1 MSISKKPWNSKIRPG
16 DLVLYR
22 YGDVATLVKGF
33 FDDDGKGPTIWKVMI
48 QEKVFSVKHWE
59 ITPLTVL
66 KEEEINEIL
75 RRTGSR

>member
-1 MSISKKPWNSKIRPG
+1 MSISKKPWNSKIQPG

-33 FDDDGKGPTIWKVMI
+33 FDNDGKGPTIWKVMVDG
-48 QEKVFSVKHWE
+48 KVFSVKHWE
-59 ITPLTVL
+59 IEPLAEL
-66 KEEEINEIL
+66 NENEINEIL